1 MQRANVSDADLME
14 VADQVDGREASFAT
28 AMTKRAREGFAELK
42 PAGMNSKRRER
53 SNTSM
58 RVFKTYTEADIRDA
72 PAMHAM
78 TDQLARD
85 MPADAD
91 PHVKATLG
99 HNNFRADPELQRDG
113 KCIIA
118 VRRLACACDGQS
130 PGVEPS
136 RPHRA

>member
-1 MQRANVSDADLME
+1 
-14 VADQVDGREASFAT
+14 
-28 AMTKRAREGFAELK
+28 
-42 PAGMNSKRRER
+42 
-53 SNTSM
+53 M

-91 PHVKATLG
+91 PRVKGTLG

-118 VRRLACACDGQS
+118 VRRLACACDGCRAAFKRPIATRYS
-130 PGVEPS
+130 PHDNCVRAESFERRNDWKLVELKPANGVQ
-136 RPHRA
+136 RGFGRAHRGGRQAGAAGSDGRDGVHY